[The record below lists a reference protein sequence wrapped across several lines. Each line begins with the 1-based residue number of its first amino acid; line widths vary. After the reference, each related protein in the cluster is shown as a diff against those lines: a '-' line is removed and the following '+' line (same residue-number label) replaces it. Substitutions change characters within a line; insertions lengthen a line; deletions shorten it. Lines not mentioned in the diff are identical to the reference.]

1 MPLSRRWEA
10 RSLVA
15 GRWQSLSYGRTQKN
29 KTMAEATNKSRH
41 RKRGGRARGQ
51 MAGGMLA
58 SLSAVSDKP
67 KPTASQHAA
76 HGTSSSLMNL
86 DKEESSRS
94 NVDQTRTIIP
104 NNKAPVGQKRV
115 PLKEATMNRV
125 VERQDVKLKA
135 KIVSSR
141 PRSSEQQVKRNAAT
155 EHSLIVAPV
164 PTTDIIT
171 TPRTNNPDVVMS
183 PSSILSSV
191 HADDDTLTP
200 PPLTSVKMKH
210 HQLEETT
217 LLSPISFVGL
227 SLSTPSPPPAKMEV
241 IAIDNKVL
249 DHNDDEDDEE
259 ESYVQSKDGSSEDS
273 LLDHSISSHD
283 KDDATMSNE
292 STNKSQAVDSCS
304 NSSSTIS
311 NEEIANNPRI
321 VINRKIAKD
330 FYGKTFIGT
339 VVGYDDGEYPAFWQ
353 VEYLDGDGEDFSY
366 AELMSGLDYF
376 EELERDGNIPSSV
389 DDCDANS
396 SYEQSLCDDY
406 DDDANENDD
415 DEVCF
420 DEEETDDDEDYS
432 IEQESDSEDELEID
446 EGVDSDIKNGKSRGK
461 KGTKKA
467 RSKLTTKNQVKSDT
481 VSEGQQSDEQS
492 FSEGEM
498 ICSLDEC
505 RIDLS
510 AQIDNDNDEIGGDA
524 AGDVEVVESSLDD
537 DTDTSDETKDSDP
550 VAVEVQSEDEEM
562 VDDDGFEDDDVV
574 ADYDVT
580 GITSETDAPVE
591 VKESILVVETEVQV
605 EDEITSAKE
614 SESAPI
620 KMQEEC
626 SIVEATSEQQKLN
639 TTSEEASTDKGGV
652 EEAIIEQEYYTSE
665 VEGIVEQDFIEEAT
679 IEPQEPTT
687 LELFAVVDRIFLES
701 DADTVTVKDVK
712 NSVALH
718 FGLQKVQKEM
728 KQAIKSRLIDLIQ
741 GNVQPIR
748 AMKEATT
755 DDDVE
760 DCDRDDQ
767 DGAVAAE
774 AESSGAPQ
782 NGYDEASLTGEAS
795 FSCDA
800 SYVTSNSQADSFSSN
815 ASVSFGGNVGDSMA
829 MTGTL
834 FSNLSPEF
842 SIHSRTADDG
852 NGSNVNDYMKMSS
865 VSSPV
870 IAAKPKSRS
879 AVVKGKWSLGPE
891 IGVGS
896 FGRVHTGLNAV
907 NGSKFV
913 CGSKLLMLASFSI

>member
-1 MPLSRRWEA
+1 
-10 RSLVA
+10 
-15 GRWQSLSYGRTQKN
+15 
-29 KTMAEATNKSRH
+29 MAEATNKSRH

-67 KPTASQHAA
+67 KLPTTASQHAA

-86 DKEESSRS
+86 KNKESSS
-94 NVDQTRTIIP
+94 NNVDHARTMIP

-135 KIVSSR
+135 KILSTR
-141 PRSSEQQVKRNAAT
+141 PRSTEQQVKRNAAT
-155 EHSLIVAPV
+155 DRNSLIMAPAPA
-164 PTTDIIT
+164 PTTDILT
-171 TPRTNNPDVVMS
+171 TPRNNNPDVVMS
-183 PSSILSSV
+183 PPSILSSV
-191 HADDDTLTP
+191 ADDDTTLTP

-210 HQLEETT
+210 HQLETT

-227 SLSTPSPPPAKMEV
+227 SLSTPSPAKMEV
-241 IAIDNKVL
+241 TAIDNNKVL

-259 ESYVQSKDGSSEDS
+259 SYVQSKNGSSEES
-273 LLDHSISSHD
+273 LEHSISSHE

-292 STNKSQAVDSCS
+292 STTNKSQAVGS
-304 NSSSTIS
+304 NSSSNSTTIT
-311 NEEIANNPRI
+311 NEEIATNPRI

-353 VEYLDGDGEDFSY
+353 VEYLDGDREDFSY
-366 AELMSGLDYF
+366 AELMSGMDYY
-376 EELERDGNIPSSV
+376 EELERDGNIPSSM
-389 DDCDANS
+389 DDCDVNS

-406 DDDANENDD
+406 DDDDDANEN

-461 KGTKKA
+461 KGSKA

-481 VSEGQQSDEQS
+481 VSEGQHSDEQS
-492 FSEGEM
+492 SEGEM

-510 AQIDNDNDEIGGDA
+510 AQIDNDNDEIGGDG
-524 AGDVEVVESSLDD
+524 AGDVEVVVESSLDD
-537 DTDTSDETKDSDP
+537 DTDSSDETKDSDP

-562 VDDDGFEDDDVV
+562 VDNDGFEDDVVV

-580 GITSETDAPVE
+580 GITSESDAPIE
-591 VKESILVVETEVQV
+591 VKESIAVVETEVQV
-605 EDEITSAKE
+605 EDKITAAKE

-620 KMQEEC
+620 KMQEER
-626 SIVEATSEQQKLN
+626 SVVDATSEQQELN
-639 TTSEEASTDKGGV
+639 TISEEANIDAGSV
-652 EEAIIEQEYYTSE
+652 EEAVIEQEYSKIE
-665 VEGIVEQDFIEEAT
+665 VEGTGEQDFTEEAT

-755 DDDVE
+755 DGDDVR

-767 DGAVAAE
+767 DGTVAAE
-774 AESSGAPQ
+774 AESSGGPQ

-815 ASVSFGGNVGDSMA
+815 ASVSFGENVGDSMA

-834 FSNLSPEF
+834 FSNLSPEY

-852 NGSNVNDYMKMSS
+852 NGSNVNDFMKMNS

-913 CGSKLLMLASFSI
+913 SGSKLLMLASFSN

>member
-1 MPLSRRWEA
+1 
-10 RSLVA
+10 
-15 GRWQSLSYGRTQKN
+15 
-29 KTMAEATNKSRH
+29 MAESSTNRPRH
-41 RKRGGRARGQ
+41 AAPRKRGGRARGQ

-67 KPTASQHAA
+67 KPTTASQHSA

-86 DKEESSRS
+86 DNKEESSRN
-94 NVDQTRTIIP
+94 NVDQARTAIP
-104 NNKAPVGQKRV
+104 NNKAHVGQKRV

-125 VERQDVKLKA
+125 VERQEVKLKA
-135 KIVSSR
+135 KILSSR

-155 EHSLIVAPV
+155 EISLIVAPV
-164 PTTDIIT
+164 PTTDKIT
-171 TPRTNNPDVVMS
+171 TPRNNNPDVVMS

-191 HADDDTLTP
+191 ADDDDTLTTP

-210 HQLEETT
+210 HQLETT

-227 SLSTPSPPPAKMEV
+227 SLSTPSPPPAKMKV
-241 IAIDNKVL
+241 TAIDNNKVL
-249 DHNDDEDDEE
+249 DHNDEDDEE
-259 ESYVQSKDGSSEDS
+259 ESYAQSKDGSSKDS
-273 LLDHSISSHD
+273 LEHSNSSHD
-283 KDDATMSNE
+283 KEDTTMSNE

-304 NSSSTIS
+304 NSSTIS
-311 NEEIANNPRI
+311 NEEIANNPRT

-366 AELMSGLDYF
+366 AELMSGMDYY
-376 EELERDGNIPSSV
+376 EELERDGNIPSM
-389 DDCDANS
+389 DDCDVNS

-406 DDDANENDD
+406 DDDDANENDD

-461 KGTKKA
+461 KGSKKA

-481 VSEGQQSDEQS
+481 VSEGQHSDEQS
-492 FSEGEM
+492 SGGEM

-510 AQIDNDNDEIGGDA
+510 AQIDNDNDEIGDDD
-524 AGDVEVVESSLDD
+524 AGDVEVVDSSLDD

-562 VDDDGFEDDDVV
+562 VDDNGFEDDAVV

-580 GITSETDAPVE
+580 GITSESDAPDEVE
-591 VKESILVVETEVQV
+591 ESISIVETEVQV
-605 EDEITSAKE
+605 EDALTSAKK

-620 KMQEEC
+620 KMQEEW
-626 SIVEATSEQQKLN
+626 SVVEATSEQQKLK
-639 TTSEEASTDKGGV
+639 TTSEEASADKGAV
-652 EEAIIEQEYYTSE
+652 EEAIIEQEYPTSE
-665 VEGIVEQDFIEEAT
+665 LEGTVEQDLIEEAT

-712 NSVALH
+712 NAVAFH

-728 KQAIKSRLIDLIQ
+728 KQTIKSRLIDLIQ

-755 DDDVE
+755 DGDDMK
-760 DCDRDDQ
+760 DYDQDDQ
-767 DGAVAAE
+767 GGAVAAE

-800 SYVTSNSQADSFSSN
+800 DASFVTSNSQADSFSSN
-815 ASVSFGGNVGDSMA
+815 ASVSFGENVGDSMA

-852 NGSNVNDYMKMSS
+852 NGTNVNDYMKMKS
-865 VSSPV
+865 VSSPLV
-870 IAAKPKSRS
+870 AAKPKSRS

-913 CGSKLLMLASFSI
+913 SGSKMLMLASFSN